1 MYLITHRSR
10 GGDWVP
16 TAVAEVLQP
25 CCSIRSRGRISMRSQ
40 TDVGGMSA
48 VARLVDFCN
57 VLPALLRLHCSVTAL
72 VCIGKTAR
80 RAHDVCFVVPVG
92 LRTAVLLKRSLGSFV
107 AHASRKTLQ
116 QANDSHE
123 SAVADSSTSGTNR
136 CIGQL

>member
-1 MYLITHRSR
+1 MQALSQIIGIYQIALRSAEGAFQHSVIVGRQRPMYLITHRSR
-10 GGDWVP
+10 GGDWVT

-25 CCSIRSRGRISMRSQ
+25 CCSIRSRGRISIRSQ

-92 LRTAVLLKRSLGSFV
+92 LRTAVF
-107 AHASRKTLQ
+107 AQAKTL
-116 QANDSHE
+116 
-123 SAVADSSTSGTNR
+123 
-136 CIGQL
+136 